1 MRTCVLV
8 CMTLDVRPRLCAY
21 CVVVF
26 IKVKEKLEARV
37 GEDHAMYNAMYLRVP
52 EGRMR
57 ETTQSCK

>member
-1 MRTCVLV
+1 
-8 CMTLDVRPRLCAY
+8 MTLDVRPRLCAY